1 MEYLTNDAK
10 EGFLIVVLLSVIIL
24 AGITVAYQSHI
35 KELNGNYLNAMTTA
49 EELNKTM
56 QQEIE
61 ALRKIQNENSKKS
74 EREEKIVEEYSSIQ
88 QKAEFLERQNIEL
101 TTQKIEMLKSE
112 EAFKKEIEK
121 LKAENIRL
129 ENELRNTKNSL
140 IKTGKEIDLCEESM
154 RKIRTER
161 DECLKS

>member
-56 QQEIE
+56 QQEI
-61 ALRKIQNENSKKS
+61 
-74 EREEKIVEEYSSIQ
+74 
-88 QKAEFLERQNIEL
+88 
-101 TTQKIEMLKSE
+101 
-112 EAFKKEIEK
+112 
-121 LKAENIRL
+121 
-129 ENELRNTKNSL
+129 
-140 IKTGKEIDLCEESM
+140 
-154 RKIRTER
+154 
-161 DECLKS
+161 